1 VAVQCY
7 SNQKLTGTYIVIALS
22 LTVHVLAS
30 VVWVGGMFFA
40 YVLVRPALGAIDQ
53 GTLNSEQRLVIWV
66 SVFKRFFP
74 WVWLCIVMLLA
85 SGFLMISL
93 MGGFASIGN
102 HVYIMMGLGVL
113 MMAIF
118 KFIYVAPFKH
128 LCRGVEE
135 QKWELAAYA
144 LGTIRKLVATNL
156 ILGFLTIAIA
166 IGLSGHI

>member
-1 VAVQCY
+1 VAVQGY
-7 SNQKLTGTYIVIALS
+7 SNQKLTGTNILISLS

-30 VVWVGGMFFA
+30 VIWVGGMFFA
-40 YVLVRPALGAIDQ
+40 YVMVRPALGAIDE
-53 GTLNSEQRLVIWV
+53 GTIDSEQRLIIWV
-66 SVFKRFFP
+66 SLFRKFFP
-74 WVWLCIVMLLA
+74 WVWLCIVALLA

-102 HVYIMMGLGVL
+102 HVYIMMGLGIL

-135 QKWELAAYA
+135 QKWALAAYA

-156 ILGFLTIAIA
+156 VLGLLTIAIA
-166 IGLSGHI
+166 TGLSGHI

>member
-1 VAVQCY
+1 MI
-7 SNQKLTGTYIVIALS
+7 SLS
-22 LTVHVLAS
+22 LTVHILAS
-30 VVWVGGMFFA
+30 VIWVGGMFFA
-40 YVLVRPALGAIDQ
+40 YVLLRPALGAIDQ
-53 GTLNSEQRLVIWV
+53 GTIDSGQRLTIWV
-66 SVFKRFFP
+66 SVFKKFFP

-93 MGGFASIGN
+93 MGGFGSIGI
-102 HVYIMMGLGVL
+102 HVYIMMGLGIL

-118 KFIYVAPFKH
+118 KFIYVAPFRH

-156 ILGFLTIAIA
+156 ILGILTIVIA
-166 IGLSGHI
+166 SGLSGHI